1 MAQNNEG
8 GTRGDVRPPNPDAAA
23 QDPENVARQRQVER
37 DREALEDQSDRV
49 EATAP
54 DEVKDQTIG
63 EIVDNAERESGVD
76 LRREDS

>member
-1 MAQNNEG
+1 MAENNEG
-8 GTRGDVRPPNPDAAA
+8 GTRGDVRTPNPADAA

-37 DREALEDQSDRV
+37 DREALEDQNDRV

-63 EIVDNAERESGVD
+63 EIVDNAERESGAD